1 MEASRWGRRFPLPN
15 DHERVE
21 ETRLTIKTTR
31 RSFLA
36 TAAPLAIL
44 AQEPH
49 RAYDESK
56 VRPYTLPDPLV
67 FANGRKVASRADWER
82 RRIELLRLFE
92 ENVYG
97 RSPGAM

>member
-1 MEASRWGRRFPLPN
+1 
-15 DHERVE
+15 
-21 ETRLTIKTTR
+21 LTIKTTR

-67 FANGRKVASRADWER
+67 FANGRKVASRPIGSAAASNCCACLR
-82 RRIELLRLFE
+82 RMFTAAVQAR
-92 ENVYG
+92 
-97 RSPGAM
+97 